1 MDQASPNMFACAD
14 SFIKFNGLNYDE
26 WSEKI
31 RFTLGIMA
39 LDIAILTDEEPSA
52 IKEDSSEAEKT
63 RYEAWERSN
72 RLSLNLMRMT
82 MAENIKPSMPKT
94 EKAREFMQKV
104 KECSQ
109 SELADKSIVG
119 SLMSQLT
126 TKRFD
131 WSQPIHDHVTHMSNL
146 ASKLK
151 TLGMDELK
159 AMLIQEE
166 GRLKKMRD
174 QAVHLVGHDGA
185 SSSKTKPSMK
195 GKKKGKSF
203 FKGPES
209 KIQKE
214 KKCFFCKKVGHF
226 KKDCLKRKAW
236 FEKKGIQFDPAHKR
250 S

>member
-1 MDQASPNMFACAD
+1 MFAASPNMFACAD

-119 SLMSQLT
+119 SFMSQLT

-159 AMLIQEE
+159 AVLIQEE

-174 QAVHLVGHDGA
+174 QAVHLVGHD
-185 SSSKTKPSMK
+185 
-195 GKKKGKSF
+195 
-203 FKGPES
+203 
-209 KIQKE
+209 
-214 KKCFFCKKVGHF
+214 V
-226 KKDCLKRKAW
+226 
-236 FEKKGIQFDPAHKR
+236 PAAAR
-250 S
+250 PNRV